1 MRHRVLKYKL
11 NRTTSHRKALL
22 NNMAV
27 ALIKHEQI
35 NTTLPKAKN
44 LRPFVEKIITLA
56 KNGSLASKKKAYSIL
71 KNKKITDKLFSNIAK
86 RYETRKGGYIRI
98 LKNGFRYGD
107 MAPLAV
113 IELVDRDEKAKGLDS
128 GPVQK
133 KKEIDENKSDEK
145 SETVDLARKSARS
158 LLKLF
163 QSDCSN
169 TAEVIKVTRLPT
181 DFVTVHAPTVSPSR

>member
-1 MRHRVLKYKL
+1 MRHRISKYKL
-11 NRTTSHRKALL
+11 NRTTAHRKALL
-22 NNMAV
+22 NNMAL

-35 NTTLPKAKN
+35 NTTLVKAKN

-56 KNGSLASKKKAYSIL
+56 KKGNLASKKKAFSIL
-71 KNKKITDKLFSNIAK
+71 KNKKITEKLFTSIVK

-133 KKEIDENKSDEK
+133 KKEDNEIKPDEK
-145 SETVDLARKSARS
+145 TTDTSQQNAEKITDEKIPENE
-158 LLKLF
+158 LKENQEISKKLEKKK
-163 QSDCSN
+163 D
-169 TAEVIKVTRLPT
+169 K
-181 DFVTVHAPTVSPSR
+181 

>member
-22 NNMAV
+22 NNMAL

-35 NTTLPKAKN
+35 NTTLVKAKN

-56 KNGSLASKKKAYSIL
+56 KKNNLASRKKAFSIL
-71 KNKKITDKLFSNIAK
+71 KNKKIIDKLFTNIAK
-86 RYETRKGGYIRI
+86 RYEARKGGYIRI

-113 IELVDRDEKAKGLDS
+113 IELVDRDKKAKGLDS
-128 GPVQK
+128 GPIQK
-133 KKEIDENKSDEK
+133 KKQESEIKSDENVAGTEEK
-145 SETVDLARKSARS
+145 KQDQAVDRKVPENE
-158 LLKLF
+158 LKDNQEISKKLDKKIEKPRNF
-163 QSDCSN
+163 
-169 TAEVIKVTRLPT
+169 
-181 DFVTVHAPTVSPSR
+181 

>member
-11 NRTTSHRKALL
+11 NRTSSHRKALL
-22 NNMAV
+22 NNMAL

-35 NTTLPKAKN
+35 STTLVKAKN

-56 KNGSLASKKKAYSIL
+56 KKGSLSSKKKAFSIL
-71 KNKKITDKLFSNIAK
+71 KNKKIIEKLFTNIAK
-86 RYETRKGGYIRI
+86 RYKERKGGYIRI

-113 IELVDRDEKAKGLDS
+113 IELVDRDEKVKGLDS

-133 KKEIDENKSDEK
+133 KKQEGEVKPDENVADSEEK
-145 SETVDLARKSARS
+145 KQDQVVDR
-158 LLKLF
+158 
-163 QSDCSN
+163 
-169 TAEVIKVTRLPT
+169 KVTENELKDNQEISKKLDKKIEKPRN
-181 DFVTVHAPTVSPSR
+181 F

>member
-1 MRHRVLKYKL
+1 MRHKVLKYKL
-11 NRTTSHRKALL
+11 NRTSSHRKALL
-22 NNMAV
+22 NNMAL
-27 ALIKHEQI
+27 ALLKHEQI
-35 NTTLPKAKN
+35 STTLTKAKN

-56 KNGSLASKKKAYSIL
+56 KKGNLSSKKKAYSLL
-71 KNKKITDKLFSNIAK
+71 KDKKIIDKLFSNLSK

-133 KKEIDENKSDEK
+133 KKIENQPD
-145 SETVDLARKSARS
+145 V
-158 LLKLF
+158 
-163 QSDCSN
+163 
-169 TAEVIKVTRLPT
+169 PT
-181 DFVTVHAPTVSPSR
+181 DPKEGAQQETKEIKDQIPNKELEENQEIAKKLDKKKGK

>member
-11 NRTTSHRKALL
+11 NRTSSHRKALL
-22 NNMAV
+22 NNMAL

-35 NTTLPKAKN
+35 STTLVKAKN

-56 KNGSLASKKKAYSIL
+56 KKGSLSSKKKAFSIL
-71 KNKKITDKLFSNIAK
+71 KNKKIIEKLFTNIAK
-86 RYETRKGGYIRI
+86 RYKERKGGYIRI

-113 IELVDRDEKAKGLDS
+113 IELVDRDEKVKGLDS

-133 KKEIDENKSDEK
+133 KKQEGEVKPDENVADSEEK
-145 SETVDLARKSARS
+145 KQDQVVDRKVSENE
-158 LLKLF
+158 LKDNQEISKKLDKKIEKPRNF
-163 QSDCSN
+163 
-169 TAEVIKVTRLPT
+169 
-181 DFVTVHAPTVSPSR
+181 

>member
-22 NNMAV
+22 NNMAL

-35 NTTLPKAKN
+35 NTTLAKAKN

-56 KNGSLASKKKAYSIL
+56 KNGSLASKKKAFSIL

-86 RYETRKGGYIRI
+86 RYEARKGGYIRI

-133 KKEIDENKSDEK
+133 KKQEGETKPEENVADSEEKKQDQVVDQKVSENELKDNQEISKKLDKKIEK
-145 SETVDLARKSARS
+145 PRN
-158 LLKLF
+158 F
-163 QSDCSN
+163 
-169 TAEVIKVTRLPT
+169 
-181 DFVTVHAPTVSPSR
+181 

>member
-11 NRTTSHRKALL
+11 NRTSSHRKALL
-22 NNMAV
+22 NNMAL

-35 NTTLPKAKN
+35 STTLAKAKN

-56 KNGSLASKKKAYSIL
+56 KKGSLSSRKKAFSIL
-71 KNKKITDKLFSNIAK
+71 KNKKVIEKLFTNIAK

-113 IELVDRDEKAKGLDS
+113 IELVDRDEKVKGLDS

-133 KKEIDENKSDEK
+133 KKQENETKAEENITDNKEK
-145 SETVDLARKSARS
+145 TQDQTVDQKVPESE
-158 LLKLF
+158 LKENQEIAKKLEKKK
-163 QSDCSN
+163 D
-169 TAEVIKVTRLPT
+169 K
-181 DFVTVHAPTVSPSR
+181 

>member
-22 NNMAV
+22 NNMALS
-27 ALIKHEQI
+27 LIKHEQI
-35 NTTLPKAKN
+35 NTTVAKAKN

-56 KNGSLASKKKAYSIL
+56 KKGGLASRRKALSIL
-71 KNKKITDKLFSNIAK
+71 KNKKITEKLFTNIAK
-86 RYETRKGGYIRI
+86 RYETRKGGYVRI

-113 IELVDRDEKAKGLDS
+113 IELVDRDEKVKGLDS

-133 KKEIDENKSDEK
+133 KKHDDETKSDEK
-145 SETVDLARKSARS
+145 SADSSQQNPDQNIDQKVPKNE
-158 LLKLF
+158 LKENEEIAKKLDKKIEKPRNF
-163 QSDCSN
+163 
-169 TAEVIKVTRLPT
+169 
-181 DFVTVHAPTVSPSR
+181 

>member
-11 NRTTSHRKALL
+11 NRTSSHRKALL
-22 NNMAV
+22 NNMAL

-35 NTTLPKAKN
+35 STTLVKAKN

-56 KNGSLASKKKAYSIL
+56 KKGSLSSKKKAFSIL
-71 KNKKITDKLFSNIAK
+71 KNKKITDKLFTIIAK
-86 RYETRKGGYIRI
+86 RYESRKGGYVKI

-133 KKEIDENKSDEK
+133 KKVDNIDNNENKPHPNECELSIIRLHK
-145 SETVDLARKSARS
+145 SLVIIYSLSALA
-158 LLKLF
+158 
-163 QSDCSN
+163 
-169 TAEVIKVTRLPT
+169 P
-181 DFVTVHAPTVSPSR
+181 

>member
-11 NRTTSHRKALL
+11 NRTSSHRKALL
-22 NNMAV
+22 NNMAL

-35 NTTLPKAKN
+35 STTLVKAKN

-56 KNGSLASKKKAYSIL
+56 KKGSLSSKKKAFSIL
-71 KNKKITDKLFSNIAK
+71 KNKKIIEKLFTNIAK
-86 RYETRKGGYIRI
+86 RYKERKGGYIRI

-113 IELVDRDEKAKGLDS
+113 IELVDRDEKVKGLDS

-133 KKEIDENKSDEK
+133 KKQEGETKPDENVADSEEK
-145 SETVDLARKSARS
+145 KQDQVVDQKVSENE
-158 LLKLF
+158 LKDNQEISKKLDKKIEKPRNF
-163 QSDCSN
+163 
-169 TAEVIKVTRLPT
+169 
-181 DFVTVHAPTVSPSR
+181 

>member
-11 NRTTSHRKALL
+11 NRTSSHRKALL
-22 NNMAV
+22 NNMAL

-35 NTTLPKAKN
+35 NTTLAKAKN

-56 KNGSLASKKKAYSIL
+56 KKGSLSSRKKAFSIL
-71 KNKKITDKLFSNIAK
+71 KNKKIIEKLFTNIAK
-86 RYETRKGGYIRI
+86 RYEARKGGYIRI

-113 IELVDRDEKAKGLDS
+113 IELVDRDEKVKGLDS

-133 KKEIDENKSDEK
+133 KKQEGETKPDENVADSEEK
-145 SETVDLARKSARS
+145 KQDQAVDQKVSENE
-158 LLKLF
+158 LKDNQEISKKL
-163 QSDCSN
+163 DK
-169 TAEVIKVTRLPT
+169 KVEKPRN
-181 DFVTVHAPTVSPSR
+181 F

>member
-1 MRHRVLKYKL
+1 MRHKISKYKL

-22 NNMAV
+22 NNMAL

-35 NTTLPKAKN
+35 NTTLIKAKN

-56 KNGSLASKKKAYSIL
+56 KNGSLASRKKTFSIL
-71 KNKKITDKLFSNIAK
+71 KNKKITDKLFNIIAK
-86 RYETRKGGYIRI
+86 RYQSRNGGYIRI

-128 GPVQK
+128 GPPQK
-133 KKEIDENKSDEK
+133 SKKVEEGESTDKAVESEQKTTSNSDKQEVSEKELKENEEIAKKLEKNKDK
-145 SETVDLARKSARS
+145 
-158 LLKLF
+158 
-163 QSDCSN
+163 
-169 TAEVIKVTRLPT
+169 
-181 DFVTVHAPTVSPSR
+181 

>member
-1 MRHRVLKYKL
+1 MRHKISGRKL
-11 NRTTSHRKALL
+11 NRSSAHRKALFKNL
-22 NNMAV
+22 AA

-35 NTTLPKAKN
+35 STTLIKAKN

-56 KNGSLASKKKAYSIL
+56 KIDNLSSRKKAYSIL
-71 KNKKITDKLFSNIAK
+71 KNKKIIDKLFTNIAK
-86 RYETRKGGYIRI
+86 RYEARKGGYIRI

-133 KKEIDENKSDEK
+133 KKTQPEDKIEDASEDKKQEIKSQEGEAKVDSKELKENEEIAKKLEEK
-145 SETVDLARKSARS
+145 K
-158 LLKLF
+158 K
-163 QSDCSN
+163 
-169 TAEVIKVTRLPT
+169 K
-181 DFVTVHAPTVSPSR
+181 

>member
-11 NRTTSHRKALL
+11 NRTSSHRKALL
-22 NNMAV
+22 NNMAL

-35 NTTLPKAKN
+35 STTLVKAKN

-56 KNGSLASKKKAYSIL
+56 KKGSLSSKKKAFTIL
-71 KNKKITDKLFSNIAK
+71 KKKKNTDKLFTIIAK
-86 RYETRKGGYIRI
+86 RYESRKGGYVKI

-133 KKEIDENKSDEK
+133 KKVDNIDNNEKETATDQELKKNEKDQKVPEKELKENEEIAKKLEK
-145 SETVDLARKSARS
+145 KKDK
-158 LLKLF
+158 
-163 QSDCSN
+163 
-169 TAEVIKVTRLPT
+169 
-181 DFVTVHAPTVSPSR
+181 

>member
-22 NNMAV
+22 NNMAL

-35 NTTLPKAKN
+35 STTLVKAKN

-56 KNGSLASKKKAYSIL
+56 KKGSLSSRKKAFSIL
-71 KNKKITDKLFSNIAK
+71 KNKKIIDKLFTNIAK
-86 RYETRKGGYIRI
+86 RYEARKGGYIRI

-113 IELVDRDEKAKGLDS
+113 IELVDRDEEAKGLDS

-133 KKEIDENKSDEK
+133 KKQEDETKPDENAVG
-145 SETVDLARKSARS
+145 SEDKKQDQSVD
-158 LLKLF
+158 
-163 QSDCSN
+163 Q
-169 TAEVIKVTRLPT
+169 KVTENELKENQEIAKKLDKKIEKPRN
-181 DFVTVHAPTVSPSR
+181 F

>member
-11 NRTTSHRKALL
+11 NRTSSHRKALL
-22 NNMAV
+22 NNMAL

-35 NTTLPKAKN
+35 NTTLVKAKN

-56 KNGSLASKKKAYSIL
+56 KKGSLASRKKALSIL
-71 KNKKITDKLFSNIAK
+71 KNKKITEKLFSIIAK
-86 RYETRKGGYIRI
+86 RYESRKGGYIRI

-128 GPVQK
+128 GPIQRK
-133 KKEIDENKSDEK
+133 KQVDENKLNENSTDMNQVEAKQDVDKEVSGKELKDNQEIAKKLEK
-145 SETVDLARKSARS
+145 KKDK
-158 LLKLF
+158 
-163 QSDCSN
+163 
-169 TAEVIKVTRLPT
+169 
-181 DFVTVHAPTVSPSR
+181 

>member
-1 MRHRVLKYKL
+1 MRHRISKYKL
-11 NRTTSHRKALL
+11 NRTTAHRKALL
-22 NNMAV
+22 NNMAL

-35 NTTLPKAKN
+35 NTTLVKAKN

-56 KNGSLASKKKAYSIL
+56 KNGNLASKKKAFSIL
-71 KNKKITDKLFSNIAK
+71 KNKKITEKLFTSIVK

-133 KKEIDENKSDEK
+133 KKQEGETKPDENVAGSEEK
-145 SETVDLARKSARS
+145 KQDQAKDQKVPENE
-158 LLKLF
+158 LKDNKEISKKLDKKIEKPRNF
-163 QSDCSN
+163 
-169 TAEVIKVTRLPT
+169 
-181 DFVTVHAPTVSPSR
+181 

>member
-11 NRTTSHRKALL
+11 NRTSSHRKALL
-22 NNMAV
+22 NNMAL

-35 NTTLPKAKN
+35 STTLVKAKN

-56 KNGSLASKKKAYSIL
+56 KKGNLSCKKKAFSIL
-71 KNKKITDKLFSNIAK
+71 KNKKIIEKLFTNIAK
-86 RYETRKGGYIRI
+86 RYKERKGGYIRI

-113 IELVDRDEKAKGLDS
+113 IELVDRDEKVKGLDS

-133 KKEIDENKSDEK
+133 KKQEGEVKPDENVADSEEK
-145 SETVDLARKSARS
+145 KQDQVVDR
-158 LLKLF
+158 
-163 QSDCSN
+163 
-169 TAEVIKVTRLPT
+169 KVTENELKDNQEISKKLDKKIEKPRN
-181 DFVTVHAPTVSPSR
+181 F

>member
-56 KNGSLASKKKAYSIL
+56 KNCSLSSKKKAYSIL

-133 KKEIDENKSDEK
+133 KKEVDENKPDEK
-145 SETVDLARKSARS
+145 IADTPKETTEQTAKENVPEKE
-158 LLKLF
+158 LKENQEIAKKLEEKK
-163 QSDCSN
+163 D
-169 TAEVIKVTRLPT
+169 K
-181 DFVTVHAPTVSPSR
+181 